1 MIRLAN
7 ILKEAD
13 ELNSVLTKIEKATDR
28 NSHAE
33 ALDIIAKFL
42 NDSKTQKILK
52 AITDIHHLEGG
63 MPKHLQQYRDT
74 IMHDLLDKVESK
86 HGKDAKIK
94 INSVL

>member
-1 MIRLAN
+1 MIRLTT
-7 ILKEAD
+7 ILKEGD
-13 ELNSVLTKIEKATDR
+13 QLNAVLVKVEKATDR
-28 NSHAE
+28 NSHTE

-42 NDSKTQKILK
+42 NDTKTQKILK

-63 MPKHLQQYRDT
+63 IPKHIQQYRDE
-74 IMHDLLDKVESK
+74 IMHDLLDKIESK